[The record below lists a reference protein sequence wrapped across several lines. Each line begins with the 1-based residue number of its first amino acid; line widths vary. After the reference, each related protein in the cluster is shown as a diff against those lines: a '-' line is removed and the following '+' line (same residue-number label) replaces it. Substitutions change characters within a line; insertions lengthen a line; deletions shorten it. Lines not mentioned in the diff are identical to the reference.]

1 MKIAKF
7 KVISVVTMIIMI
19 LIIPTLIGIKATNT
33 NKIINKYIVLGD
45 DVSFESENCYEVS
58 YVTLIKDFF
67 KAINSNLNYRNL
79 SEKSMTSSD
88 LLNLINLKKNEIKN
102 ADLIVLSIGV
112 NNVLN
117 TVIQKLCNELDLNI
131 ESLKNYDETT
141 FDLIIGKYLNGEEIN
156 LEVAKEIEK
165 FKKDFP
171 NIIDNIKNLSPNAE
185 IYVNTVYNPINKKG
199 SIYEYFNERIKSIN
213 EVITKYYNKY
223 NYKVIDCYNI
233 LCLNLFH

>member
-112 NNVLN
+112 NNILN

-171 NIIDNIKNLSPNAE
+171 NIIDNIKNAL
-185 IYVNTVYNPINKKG
+185 G
-199 SIYEYFNERIKSIN
+199 GLFN
-213 EVITKYYNKY
+213 
-223 NYKVIDCYNI
+223 
-233 LCLNLFH
+233 F